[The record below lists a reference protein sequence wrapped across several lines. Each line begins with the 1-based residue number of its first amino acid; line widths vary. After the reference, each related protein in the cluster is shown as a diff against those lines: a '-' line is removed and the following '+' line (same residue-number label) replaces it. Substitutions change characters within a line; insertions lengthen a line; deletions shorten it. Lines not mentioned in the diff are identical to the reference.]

1 MKEESCTQNKGEGFT
16 QEEVMKFYRK
26 MLLIRRFEEK
36 AGQLYGM
43 GLIGGFCHLAIGQEA
58 VAVGTHAAS
67 KPGDAFIT
75 SYRDHGLMLACDS
88 DPSVVMAELT
98 GKETGCSKGKGGS
111 MHIFDVEKKFFG
123 GHGIVGAQVPIGTG
137 IAFAN
142 KYKKNDCVVFTYFG
156 DGAANQGQVYES
168 FNMASL
174 WNLPVIYII
183 ENNGYA
189 MGTSVE
195 RSTLVTELYKRGESF
210 GISGK
215 QVDGMDFF
223 SVYDDTCKAVEH
235 VRSGKG
241 PILLEMKT
249 YRYRGHSMSD
259 PATYRS
265 KEEVEGMK
273 QNHDPI
279 ETLKKY
285 IIDNKMASAEEC
297 KAIEKEI
304 RDLVKKAEDFAK
316 NSSEP
321 SINELYKDIY
331 K

>member
-1 MKEESCTQNKGEGFT
+1 MKAKNLTKEQVIG
-16 QEEVMKFYRK
+16 FYRK
-26 MLLIRRFEEK
+26 MLLVRRFEEK
-36 AGQLYGM
+36 IGQLYGM
-43 GLIGGFCHLAIGQEA
+43 GLIGGFCHLSIGQEA
-58 VAVGTHAAS
+58 VVVGTHAAS
-67 KPGDAFIT
+67 NPGDAFIT

-88 DPSVVMAELT
+88 DPNIIMAELI

-111 MHIFDVEKKFFG
+111 MHIFDIERKFFG

-142 KYKKNDCVVFTYFG
+142 KYKKKDNVAFTYFG

-174 WNLPVIYII
+174 WQLPVIYII

-189 MGTSVE
+189 MGTSVQ

-210 GISGK
+210 GIPGK
-215 QVDGMDFF
+215 QIDGMDCF
-223 SVYDDTCKAVEH
+223 SVYEATAEAAKH
-235 VRSGKG
+235 VRCGKG

-265 KEEVEGMK
+265 KEKVEDIK
-273 QNHDPI
+273 QNRDPI
-279 ETLKKY
+279 STLKKY
-285 IIDNKMASAEEC
+285 MIDNKVASEEEC
-297 KAIEKEI
+297 KTIDKEI
-304 RDLVKKAEDFAK
+304 SDLVKKSEDFAK
-316 NSSEP
+316 NSKEP
-321 SINELYKDIY
+321 SIDELCTDVYKSI
-331 K
+331 